1 MFKIKKILITTFIT
15 GVITLSSFAQANITV
30 FAAASMTNA
39 LEEAKTEYLKT
50 HPKAEI
56 DLSFASSS
64 VLARQINQGAPAN
77 IYVSANQK
85 WMDYLVEKGDI
96 VTDSRRDLASN
107 ALVMIAPET
116 SKVNSVNLT
125 QSQWIQDL
133 GNSYLAVG
141 NPDHVPA
148 GKYAKAA
155 LQHFN
160 QWPEVEDKLARA
172 NNVRAALALV
182 EQGESPLGIVY
193 ATDANMSK
201 KVKIVGTYPADS
213 HPKIL
218 YPAAL
223 VKGQDSQESREFLNY
238 LSSKSGQEIL
248 TKYGFVTT
256 H

>member
-1 MFKIKKILITTFIT
+1 MFNLKKVWVATLVS
-15 GVITLSSFAQANITV
+15 GAMALSSFAQANITV

-39 LEEAKTEYLKT
+39 LEQAKSEYLKT

-77 IYVSANQK
+77 IFVSANQK
-85 WMDYLVEKGDI
+85 WMDYLAEKGNI
-96 VTDSRRDLASN
+96 EADSRRDLASN
-107 ALVMIAPET
+107 ALVMIAPES
-116 SKVNSVNLT
+116 SKVSNVNLA
-125 QSQWIQDL
+125 QNQWIQDL

-160 QWPEVEDKLARA
+160 QWPEVENKLARA

-201 KVKIVGTYPADS
+201 KVKIVATYPADS

-223 VKGQDSQESREFLNY
+223 VKGQDTQESREFLNY
-238 LSSKSGQEIL
+238 LSSKSGQAIL
-248 TKYGFVTT
+248 AQYGFVTAN
-256 H
+256 